1 MSLLRTQIDHSYLY
15 VWFTAQSFGHLFV
28 QHVEMQGFQDT
39 VTIGSLASAFML
51 NTIENT
57 VYQYL
62 YL

>member
-1 MSLLRTQIDHSYLY
+1 
-15 VWFTAQSFGHLFV
+15 
-28 QHVEMQGFQDT
+28 MQGFQDT
-39 VTIGSLASAFML
+39 ATMVSLASAFML